1 MKTRKTEFRDAVND
15 AKQNRTRDEVQAIL
29 GEVNAVLGRLLEEDF
44 DLEQKEALERVRQSL
59 PTDEHTA
66 KILDVVWPPA
76 FSRTFEYVPE
86 QNRQSAYWR
95 CAKEKRDPEELS
107 PAELRS
113 RIAFGEAAQDALGT
127 RGTTVD
133 EDGQRIPRSAARVA
147 AALEGENF
155 SEPGD
160 PMTKS
165 ERRRG
170 ERLFEKLRSEVTDDA

>member
-1 MKTRKTEFRDAVND
+1 MTARRSEFTEAVLD
-15 AKQNRTRDEVQAIL
+15 AKQNRTADEVQAIL
-29 GEVNAVLGRLLEEDF
+29 GEVNAVLGTLLDEDF
-44 DLEQKEALERVRQSL
+44 DLEKKEDLERVRRSL
-59 PTDEHTA
+59 PTDPHTA
-66 KILDVVWPPA
+66 TILDAVWPPA

-86 QNRQSAYWR
+86 QDRQSAYWR
-95 CAKEKRDPEELS
+95 CAKEKRDPDELS

-133 EDGQRIPRSAARVA
+133 EDSQRIPRSAARVA
-147 AALEGENF
+147 AAIEGEDF

-170 ERLFEKLRSEVTDDA
+170 ERLFEKLRSEVDDDV